1 MVRRIKKFRRDKY
14 GHIEGKNDVQDDN
27 PFAALEEKQEKETE
41 KEEIMEKEESTKQC
55 VNKSIERDSDKGD
68 EDQERTEVNLN
79 NQEELVAG
87 EMLTVKEEIIEQ
99 ED

>member
-1 MVRRIKKFRRDKY
+1 M
-14 GHIEGKNDVQDDN
+14 
-27 PFAALEEKQEKETE
+27 
-41 KEEIMEKEESTKQC
+41 
-55 VNKSIERDSDKGD
+55 NKSIERDSDKGD